1 MALFAIGDLHLA
13 LSDTYKPMD
22 IFNGWEG
29 YTEKLEK
36 NWRNTVGADDTVVLA
51 GDISWAMRLEDAK
64 ADLDWIDGLP
74 GTKIIL
80 RGNHDYWWSSLTRVR
95 SAAGRIHVV
104 QNDAHKIGDYI
115 FCGSRGWL
123 LPGTKGFK
131 ADDAKIYTRELLR
144 LKLSLDAAKRLQNNN
159 EKIIVAMHFPPLDSV
174 PDKGYE
180 ELFVQYGIDTVI
192 YGHIHGARVDTPI
205 REINGIKYY
214 ITSCDLLNFDPL
226 EIV

>member
-1 MALFAIGDLHLA
+1 MKVFAISDLHL
-13 LSDTYKPMD
+13 SGSQNKPMD
-22 IFNGWEG
+22 VFGEKWKD
-29 YTEKLEK
+29 YTNTITE
-36 NWRNTVGADDTVVLA
+36 NWNKCVSDGDVVVIA

-74 GTKIIL
+74 GIKIIL